1 MKSIGK
7 QNGMLIGLKI
17 DKIQIDINDNTE
29 EIKNLI
35 LSLVQD
41 VVFEYDNKTCCINP
55 WSRTKFEVGYNDIV
69 KIYSDIDDLM
79 NDTIFDGRSLSDIA
93 DEIEIE

>member
-1 MKSIGK
+1 MKLNS
-7 QNGMLIGLKI
+7 
-17 DKIQIDINDNTE
+17 E
-29 EIKNLI
+29 EIKKLI

-41 VVFEYDNKTCCINP
+41 VVFEYENKTCCINP

>member
-1 MKSIGK
+1 MVIFY
-7 QNGMLIGLKI
+7 
-17 DKIQIDINDNTE
+17 
-29 EIKNLI
+29 EIKFRRNKNLI

-79 NDTIFDGRSLSDIA
+79 NDTIFNGRSLSDIA

>member
-1 MKSIGK
+1 MKLNS
-7 QNGMLIGLKI
+7 
-17 DKIQIDINDNTE
+17 E
-29 EIKNLI
+29 EIKNLIPNDYDELI

-69 KIYSDIDDLM
+69 KIYTDIDDLM

>member
-1 MKSIGK
+1 MWYSNMTIRLVVSIHGV
-7 QNGMLIGLKI
+7 GL
-17 DKIQIDINDNTE
+17 
-29 EIKNLI
+29 NLKWVI
-35 LSLVQD
+35 
-41 VVFEYDNKTCCINP
+41 
-55 WSRTKFEVGYNDIV
+55 DIV

>member
-1 MKSIGK
+1 MKLNS
-7 QNGMLIGLKI
+7 
-17 DKIQIDINDNTE
+17 E

-69 KIYSDIDDLM
+69 KIYSDIDD
-79 NDTIFDGRSLSDIA
+79 
-93 DEIEIE
+93 